1 MNPPRESASMIGA
14 YGEWAAGLAAP
25 ASSQWSLQ
33 HCPPAEFAAR
43 RAAARRRVIELMAP
57 PPRPASVAPTVI
69 RRHEFDGL
77 EIETLAWPQPA
88 GAPTEAWVFRP
99 AGARGRLPAVLAM
112 HDHGAFKFY
121 GKEKIAQAGSAV
133 HPLVAVHRAEAY
145 SGRAWVNELARRG
158 YVVLV
163 HDAYAFG
170 SRRVRFAD
178 LPPELRGP
186 AADDDDSP
194 AGITA
199 YNRWAMEH
207 EHVMAKS
214 LFCAGTTW
222 PGVFTAED
230 QVALDVL
237 GARPD
242 VDPDRIGCVGLSGGG
257 LRAGFLS
264 GLDERIRAGV
274 CVGMMTT
281 WRDFL
286 LHKSHTHT
294 WMCFVPLLP
303 RELDFPEIMGLR
315 APLASLVMNT
325 RADGLFTLAGMQDAE
340 AVLRRV
346 YANAGHPDRFR
357 CSWHDG
363 HHQFNRAMQEEA
375 FAWLDTHLV
384 GKK

>member
-1 MNPPRESASMIGA
+1 MSGRSERRTLIGA

-25 ASSQWSLQ
+25 GSSSLSLQ
-33 HCPPAEFAAR
+33 NCPPAEFAAR
-43 RAAARRRVIELMAP
+43 RLAARRRVIELMAP
-57 PPRPASVAPTVI
+57 PPRPRAVTPTVQH
-69 RRHEFDGL
+69 RHEFDGL
-77 EIETLAWPQPA
+77 EIETLSWPQPA

-99 AGARGRLPAVLAM
+99 IGATGRLPAVLAM

-121 GKEKIAQAGSAV
+121 GKEKIAQIGSPI

-178 LPPELRGP
+178 LPPELRGKVP
-186 AADDDDSP
+186 DDDNSP
-194 AGITA
+194 TGIAA
-199 YNRWAMEH
+199 YNQWAAEH

-230 QVALDVL
+230 QTALDVL
-237 GARPD
+237 AARPD
-242 VDPDRIGCVGLSGGG
+242 VDPARLGCVGLSGGG
-257 LRAGFLS
+257 LRAGFLA
-264 GLDERIRAGV
+264 GLDDRIRAGV

-286 LHKSHTHT
+286 LNKSHTHT

-303 RELDFPEIMGLR
+303 RDLDFPEIMGLR
-315 APLASLVMNT
+315 APLPSLVMNT
-325 RADGLFTLAGMQDAE
+325 RGDGLFTLAGMQDAE

-346 YANAGHPDRFR
+346 YASAGHPDHFR
-357 CSWHDG
+357 CSWHEG
-363 HHQFNRAMQEEA
+363 PHQFDRAMQEEA
-375 FAWLDTHLV
+375 FKWLSEQL
-384 GKK
+384 G